1 VHSFD
6 KTPNR
11 IVASVV
17 LFLGLTFIAAQNVI
31 EESRW
36 AKMRRLLRNRHG
48 TLQSANGQ
56 RKCKIST
63 APNKQMNMIRH
74 DRVAAKV
81 TSNLAIPQRP
91 YFFRTS

>member
-63 APNKQMNMIRH
+63 AANKQMNMIRH
-74 DRVAAKV
+74 DRVAARGDIKLGDPA
-81 TSNLAIPQRP
+81 TAI
-91 YFFRTS
+91 FL